1 MSISSLGRSIAGA
14 SLREPVSPLS
24 ASERLNQAT
33 KTSQD
38 LAETQVTQEVTASS
52 DARVEEA
59 PQKRAAEVF
68 EGVEVKAQEKTEQS
82 TADAVAEMTEL
93 LHKRNVTISASG
105 PLNRPDFKVIDRVN
119 NIDFERAIPPQNL
132 RDRVFAM
139 REAFIADLSKD
150 TISFD
155 TSAPIGRRVI
165 VIKENINETEFV
177 RQIPKSYN
185 EDRVAH
191 LTSFA
196 SERGFNFETVA

>member
-24 ASERLNQAT
+24 ASERLSQAT
-33 KTSQD
+33 KASQD
-38 LAETQVTQEVTASS
+38 LAETQVTQEVTASA

-59 PQKRAAEVF
+59 PQRNTAELF
-68 EGVEVKAQEKTEQS
+68 ETPESQQKVEDQS

-132 RDRVFAM
+132 RNRVFEM

-155 TSAPIGRRVI
+155 TTSPLGRRVI

-177 RQIPKSYN
+177 LSLI
-185 EDRVAH
+185 H
-191 LTSFA
+191 I
-196 SERGFNFETVA
+196 